1 MNYSKKHMKHVLYLV
16 AEYANNGLIIAGD
29 DKRTKEIHEF
39 LAWNN
44 SCNKHTRL
52 WIRNQIKT
60 IKARWAIQ
68 PESAIPT
75 IHIRYKKPE
84 TILLRGGRHDICKH
98 W

>member
-1 MNYSKKHMKHVLYLV
+1 MNYSKNHMKHVLYFV

-29 DKRTKEIHEF
+29 DKRTKEIQKI
-39 LAWNN
+39 LAWHN
-44 SCNKHTRL
+44 SCNKHTLL
-52 WIRNQIKT
+52 WIRNQRKA
-60 IKARWAIQ
+60 IKARGAIQ
-68 PESAIPT
+68 PESA